1 LLHWALALEVVGLTL
16 LWLHFGLR
24 YSGSGLRT
32 SDFAFP
38 ICYFLVAVPWLRP
51 IEGPLIES
59 LTRANVAVTIEL
71 LGLVGIPAMQ
81 HGNVIEVSTGV
92 VGIDD
97 ACSGIRSFQATLM
110 ISLFLG
116 ELYAL
121 SAMRRALLVLAGFV
135 LSFIFNVGRT
145 GLLTWVAARDGVD
158 AIGKWHD
165 PAGIA
170 ILVGCFTGLWAVG
183 VWMKKGST
191 VASPDIP
198 PFPPRSISAFSLQP
212 SAFSLTSVSLALGAW
227 FLLVEGG
234 TEAWFRSHETGQQQT
249 IQWSGRPPPANPSV
263 RQLPVAEA
271 TRDALRYTTGGKWA
285 WSEADETLWQMIYLY
300 WSPGRL
306 WVKSVTSHSP
316 HGCLS
321 AVGWKLTADRG
332 IREFETGQLKLGFRA
347 YTFEA
352 NGDRVQ
358 VFFCLWEDGAKVQ
371 PMFTRRLTQW
381 DRLRSALEGR
391 RNPGM
396 RSLEIAVWG
405 AKDQGEAEA
414 VLQRQLANLIVVEQG
429 SGAKTEK

>member
-1 LLHWALALEVVGLTL
+1 
-16 LWLHFGLR
+16 
-24 YSGSGLRT
+24 
-32 SDFAFP
+32 
-38 ICYFLVAVPWLRP
+38 
-51 IEGPLIES
+51 
-59 LTRANVAVTIEL
+59 
-71 LGLVGIPAMQ
+71 
-81 HGNVIEVSTGV
+81 

-116 ELYAL
+116 ELYRLTVLRRTAL
-121 SAMRRALLVLAGFV
+121 CLAGFV

-158 AIGKWHD
+158 AIARWHD

-183 VWMKKGST
+183 VWLKRGPAEVGCATPCAPS
-191 VASPDIP
+191 VFPS
-198 PFPPRSISAFSLQP
+198 PPRPISSFILPPTHRRTDAP
-212 SAFSLTSVSLALGAW
+212 THRLTPLSLALGAW

-249 IQWSGRPPPANPSV
+249 IQWSGRPPPANPTV

-271 TRDALRYTTGGKWA
+271 TRDALRYTKGGKWA
-285 WSEADETLWQMIYLY
+285 WSDADETLWQMIYLY
-300 WSPGRL
+300 WSPGSL

-332 IREFETGQLKLGFRA
+332 IREIETGQLKLGFRA

-352 NGDRVQ
+352 NGDTVQ

-371 PMFTRRLTQW
+371 PMITRRLTQW

-396 RSLEIAVWG
+396 RMLEIAVWG
-405 AKDQGEAEA
+405 AKDEREAEA
-414 VLQRQLANLIVVEQG
+414 MVQRQLAKLIVMEQG
-429 SGAKTEK
+429 SAAKMEK